1 MKGERMQNKQRSEE
15 KEEDEEEKRGRRAS
29 KGTTLLADVRLQRE
43 AEETQ
48 HHIRLSES
56 ERVCE

>member
-29 KGTTLLADVRLQRE
+29 KGQQTCACSARQRRPSI
-43 AEETQ
+43 TYVCLS
-48 HHIRLSES
+48 LSES
-56 ERVCE
+56 VSE